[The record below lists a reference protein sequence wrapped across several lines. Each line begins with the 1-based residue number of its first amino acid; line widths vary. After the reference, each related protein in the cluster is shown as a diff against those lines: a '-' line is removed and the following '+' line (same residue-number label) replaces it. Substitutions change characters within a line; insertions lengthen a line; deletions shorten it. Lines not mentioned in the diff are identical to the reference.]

1 MKLSLKMP
9 ERKKDTSLSLTL
21 WKWGRHIPLQVVA
34 DEVGRE
40 RERERRRETAYKWA
54 LDFSEQKVVL
64 KRDFLPSFFLLL
76 LHSKDAMKLSLSP
89 LSFFPL

>member
-40 RERERRRETAYKWA
+40 RERERGYKWA